1 MRVVV
6 TGGAGFI
13 GSRLVRALAER
24 GDEAIVID
32 DLSTGN
38 ARRLPA
44 GVDIFCLHAEEAA
57 TANLIAEIRPRV
69 VFHLAA
75 QVGMGISVKCP
86 AEDGRSNMI
95 GTLRVLEGC
104 RKAGSKLVFSSTSGV
119 YGDSVGSRPLRETSP
134 KRPSAPYG
142 LSKWMAE
149 QYIGYAGKW
158 WGIPYTI
165 LRYANVY
172 GPGQAARGEGGVV
185 ACFMERIASGQP
197 LVIHGDGEQSRD
209 FVHVDDVVRA
219 NIAAIAQGDG
229 ETFNIGTG
237 IATSINGLADRCERL
252 AAASYGRLYEPG
264 RSGDAR
270 SSRLSSRKAS
280 DVLGWKPALSL
291 EEGLSRLFG
300 RK

>member
-13 GSRLVRALAER
+13 GSRLVRALLER

-38 ARRLPA
+38 AGRLPA
-44 GVDIFCLHAEEAA
+44 AVDLHRIHAEDAA
-57 TANLIAEIRPRV
+57 TAKLIAEIRPQV

-75 QVGMGISVKCP
+75 QVGMGTSIRCP
-86 AEDGRSNMI
+86 AEDGRSNVI

-104 RKAGSKLVFSSTSGV
+104 REAGSKLVFSSTSGV
-119 YGDSVGSRPLRETSP
+119 YGDAAGGRPLREASP
-134 KRPSAPYG
+134 KKPSAPYG
-142 LSKWMAE
+142 LSKWVAE
-149 QYIGYAGKW
+149 QYIEHAGKW
-158 WGIPYTI
+158 WGTPHTI

-209 FVHVDDVVRA
+209 FVHVDDVVKA
-219 NIAAIAQGDG
+219 NITAIAEGDG
-229 ETFNIGTG
+229 EAFNIGTG

-270 SSRLSSRKAS
+270 SSRLSSRKAAA
-280 DVLGWKPALSL
+280 VLGWKPAISL